1 MNKTTLVSLTTALI
15 ILFAAVSFAGPL
27 RDGKHGQRQ
36 GGQNRL
42 AQVVNQLPP
51 EKRALF
57 ESIMDEHR
65 KDVRPLH
72 NTMWQKRTELKA
84 LSANP
89 NTKPET
95 LTAIVAEMAD
105 TRVKLQEKGDALRV
119 RIKKEVGIDFPPS
132 RFGQG
137 RPGGNPGQNRPDG
150 KPGLGADLDPDGLD
164 ADLAELDDAPGL

>member
-1 MNKTTLVSLTTALI
+1 MKKTTLISLTTALI
-15 ILFAAVSFAGPL
+15 ILFAAVSFAGPA
-27 RDGKHGQRQ
+27 RDGKRQ
-36 GGQNRL
+36 GGQDRMV
-42 AQVVNQLPP
+42 QVVNQLSP

-57 ESIMDEHR
+57 ESIIDEHR
-65 KDVRPLH
+65 KDVRPLR

-105 TRVKLQEKGDALRV
+105 ARVKLQEKGDALRA

-137 RPGGNPGQNRPDG
+137 RPGGKPGQNNPGG
-150 KPGLGADLDPDGLD
+150 KAGLGAELDPDGLD